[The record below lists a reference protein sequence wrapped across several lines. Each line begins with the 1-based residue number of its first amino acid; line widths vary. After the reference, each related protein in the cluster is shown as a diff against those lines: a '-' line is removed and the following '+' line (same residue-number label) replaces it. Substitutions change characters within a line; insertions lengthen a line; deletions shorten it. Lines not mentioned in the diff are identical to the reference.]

1 MAKKPQ
7 IKHNFKLLININKY
21 NLITKI
27 EKKKL
32 KSQKKK
38 YLRCHLKDMVRL
50 LAKNPTRLGLGQT
63 MTEPEPEP
71 LRSDNETATGPLISS
86 QQPTTMEFC

>member
-1 MAKKPQ
+1 
-7 IKHNFKLLININKY
+7 
-21 NLITKI
+21 
-27 EKKKL
+27 
-32 KSQKKK
+32 
-38 YLRCHLKDMVRL
+38 MVRL

-86 QQPTTMEFC
+86 QQPNTMEFC